1 MALLTGAAAIPGVS
15 VSQQPPESYR
25 VVRPAGNGPHP
36 AILFVS
42 GCSGFTPHEAPGHY
56 TRIAQ
61 EFAAEGFVVIFV
73 DYLGA
78 RGRSICGGMVRPG
91 DVAGD
96 ILAAAAYARARP
108 FIRAS
113 EISVIGWSMGGGGV
127 LAAIAA
133 LPADAPAPFQK
144 AVAYYPVC
152 YGIET
157 PWKTSVPLLMFLGG
171 LDDMSP
177 AWACQDLAKR
187 LPPFEIRLYPAARHA
202 FDVPDL
208 PSMLRRER
216 GGTLGHDP
224 QAAAAAREEVRRFL
238 AR

>member
-1 MALLTGAAAIPGVS
+1 
-15 VSQQPPESYR
+15 
-25 VVRPAGNGPHP
+25 
-36 AILFVS
+36 
-42 GCSGFTPHEAPGHY
+42 
-56 TRIAQ
+56 
-61 EFAAEGFVVIFV
+61 
-73 DYLGA
+73 
-78 RGRSICGGMVRPG
+78 
-91 DVAGD
+91 
-96 ILAAAAYARARP
+96 
-108 FIRAS
+108 
-113 EISVIGWSMGGGGV
+113 
-127 LAAIAA
+127 
-133 LPADAPAPFQK
+133 
-144 AVAYYPVC
+144 VC

-157 PWKTSVPLLMFLGG
+157 PWKTSVPPLTFLEG